1 MKKTALTL
9 EDVFTIPHKARK
21 RVEGLRLDTRI
32 SISTDSRTT
41 SRGDVFFALR
51 GETFDGHIFVNEA
64 FERGAIL
71 AVVDERAPVDSRPAV
86 VVRDTTVALG
96 QLARRHRKKF
106 SIPFVAIAG
115 SNGKTM
121 TKDMVGA
128 VLSRKFSVLKTEGN
142 LNNHIGV
149 PQTLFRLHDRHR
161 VAVIELG
168 TNHPG
173 ELAYL
178 CDIVEPTH
186 GLITNIG
193 REHLEFFS
201 DLEGVANEEG
211 TLFDALGRRGTAFIN
226 VDDSLIVRRARAVCR
241 KVTYGFAK
249 KPVHVRGT
257 LLSIDDKA
265 RASLAIRVRG
275 KREFFVRLAVPGKHI
290 GANAIAA
297 AAVGSAFRVPLS
309 EIQKSLE
316 RFRGTSKRMEVFTI
330 GGVTLLDDTYNAN
343 PDSMVAALETL
354 QAMRTDGKKIAVL
367 ADMLE
372 LGDRTEELH
381 RSIGLVTDACTDYL
395 VTFGSGA
402 RFIHESS
409 SVGMKF
415 HYERK
420 NVLSEYLAELVSPG
434 DVVLVKGSR
443 RMKMEDVVLFLRERL
458 SRNRAEYAAKTVAA
472 SGG

>member
-1 MKKTALTL
+1 
-9 EDVFTIPHKARK
+9 
-21 RVEGLRLDTRI
+21 
-32 SISTDSRTT
+32 
-41 SRGDVFFALR
+41 
-51 GETFDGHIFVNEA
+51 VNEA

-71 AVVDERAPVDSRPAV
+71 AVIDERAPGDAGPAV

-121 TKDMVGA
+121 TKDMLGA
-128 VLSRKFSVLKTEGN
+128 VLARKYSVLKTEGN

-149 PQTLFRLHDRHR
+149 PQTLLRLHDRHTA
-161 VAVIELG
+161 AVIEVG

-186 GLITNIG
+186 SLITNIG

-201 DLEGVANEEG
+201 DLEGVAEEEG
-211 TLFDALGRRGTAFIN
+211 AVFDALGSHGIAFVN
-226 VDDSLIVRRARAVCR
+226 VDDPFVVRRARKIR
-241 KVTYGFAK
+241 RRITYGFSN
-249 KPVHVRGT
+249 KPAHVRGT
-257 LLSIDDKA
+257 LLTIDDKA

-275 KREFFVRLAVPGKHI
+275 RKEFLVRLAVPGKHT
-290 GANAIAA
+290 GANALAA
-297 AAVGSAFRVPLS
+297 AAVGAAFRIPLS

-316 RFRGTSKRMEVFTI
+316 QFRGTSKRMEVLKI
-330 GGVTLLDDTYNAN
+330 GGVTLLNDTYNAN
-343 PDSMVAALETL
+343 PDSMIAALETL
-354 QAMRTDGKKIAVL
+354 QAIRTSGKKIAVL

-372 LGDRTEELH
+372 LGERTEEEH
-381 RSIGLVTDACTDYL
+381 RSVGLATKPCTDYL
-395 VTFGSGA
+395 MTFGSNA
-402 RFIHESS
+402 RFIYESS
-409 SVGMKF
+409 SVEMKF
-415 HYERK
+415 HYEQK

-434 DVVLVKGSR
+434 DVVLIKGSR
-443 RMKMEDVVLFLRERL
+443 AMRMEDVVLFLRERL
-458 SRNRAEYAAKTVAA
+458 SRNRAGYATKTVA